1 MAHSV
6 RRAVAAIIA
15 VAATIAA
22 AAVRRGETFAD
33 RDRSYVVLLRRL
45 SIGTGA
51 INGANASPLPRCY
64 APVLARSRR
73 RDQWG
78 KCFAP
83 TALLCPG
90 VGAVAPARVIAPVLA
105 RSRRRDRWG
114 NCCAPTRR
122 TTIADGWHHS
132 SLVLGPSSRWPGFS
146 NRL

>member
-64 APVLARSRR
+64 APVLARSHRR
-73 RDQWG
+73 VSLPRCWRGRAGAIDG
-78 KCFAP
+78 ATAAP
-83 TALLCPG
+83 LLDE
-90 VGAVAPARVIAPVLA
+90 
-105 RSRRRDRWG
+105 RR
-114 NCCAPTRR
+114 
-122 TTIADGWHHS
+122 
-132 SLVLGPSSRWPGFS
+132 
-146 NRL
+146 